1 MTENDR
7 PIMGRQPRYSAPKSR
22 TTLSISVEGLAG
34 LDELAAQWNLSRSEL
49 VELVGRKKFL
59 LVPDSEAELLGKPA
73 QLVSNTS
80 GG

>member
-22 TTLSISVEGLAG
+22 TTLSISIEGLAG
-34 LDELAAQWNLSRSEL
+34 LDELAEQWNLSRSEL

-59 LVPDSEAELLGKPA
+59 LVPDGEAELLGKSQKWA
-73 QLVSNTS
+73 SS
-80 GG
+80 ASAS

>member
-1 MTENDR
+1 MTENER

-34 LDELAAQWNLSRSEL
+34 LDELAGQWGLSRSEL

-59 LVPDSEAELLGKPA
+59 LVPENEAELLGKPA
-73 QLVSNTS
+73 PLASNALRN
-80 GG
+80 